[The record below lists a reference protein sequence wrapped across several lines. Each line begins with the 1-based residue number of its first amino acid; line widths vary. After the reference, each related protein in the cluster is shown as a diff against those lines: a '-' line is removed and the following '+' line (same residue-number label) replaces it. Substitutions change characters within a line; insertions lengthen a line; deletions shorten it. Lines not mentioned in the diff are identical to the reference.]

1 MSQDS
6 LLIIRKLC
14 TADSF
19 EGYLRSFHQNI
30 DVFQKVLDVIEKVLS
45 NISMIIFSSYTFLFH
60 PPFTIFAFKAKISY
74 SPA

>member
-30 DVFQKVLDVIEKVLS
+30 DVFQKVLDVTEKVLS

-60 PPFTIFAFKAKISY
+60 PPFTIFAINAKISCT
-74 SPA
+74 SA